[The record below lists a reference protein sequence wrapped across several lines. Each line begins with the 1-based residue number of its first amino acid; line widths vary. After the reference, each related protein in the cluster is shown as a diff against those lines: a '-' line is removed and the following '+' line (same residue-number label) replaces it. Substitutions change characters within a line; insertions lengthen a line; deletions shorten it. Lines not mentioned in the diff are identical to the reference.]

1 MNKRY
6 LFLDDVRQV
15 MDTFHYTKHPVYT
28 EDNWDVV
35 RNYNEFCNYI
45 QDNGVPALIS
55 FDHDLA
61 DEHYSP
67 EMYHGREAYD
77 KVHEKFFEKT
87 GYECAKWLV
96 EYLDSNNLPVPIIY
110 VHSMNP
116 VGSQK
121 IVEVFN
127 DYKRYLYEK

>member
-55 FDHDLA
+55 FDHD
-61 DEHYSP
+61 
-67 EMYHGREAYD
+67 
-77 KVHEKFFEKT
+77 
-87 GYECAKWLV
+87 
-96 EYLDSNNLPVPIIY
+96 
-110 VHSMNP
+110 
-116 VGSQK
+116 
-121 IVEVFN
+121 
-127 DYKRYLYEK
+127 

>member
-1 MNKRY
+1 MVYPRFFYILTTMNKRY

-67 EMYHGREAYD
+67 EMYHGRVMFIA
-77 KVHEKFFEKT
+77 
-87 GYECAKWLV
+87 L
-96 EYLDSNNLPVPIIY
+96 S
-110 VHSMNP
+110 
-116 VGSQK
+116 
-121 IVEVFN
+121 
-127 DYKRYLYEK
+127 

>member
-1 MNKRY
+1 MENKKHQEVICG
-6 LFLDDVRQV
+6 DIKTNKE
-15 MDTFHYTKHPVYT
+15 DTFK
-28 EDNWDVV
+28 
-35 RNYNEFCNYI
+35 
-45 QDNGVPALIS
+45 
-55 FDHDLA
+55 
-61 DEHYSP
+61 
-67 EMYHGREAYD
+67 
-77 KVHEKFFEKT
+77 EKT

-127 DYKRYLYEK
+127 DYKKYLNEK

>member
-55 FDHDLA
+55 FDHDLGGEI
-61 DEHYSP
+61 D
-67 EMYHGREAYD
+67 
-77 KVHEKFFEKT
+77 
-87 GYECAKWLV
+87 
-96 EYLDSNNLPVPIIY
+96 
-110 VHSMNP
+110 
-116 VGSQK
+116 
-121 IVEVFN
+121 N
-127 DYKRYLYEK
+127 DNIDFTNIENKDLS